1 MCLVM
6 PHLHWKLLSKIAP
19 NTSSRVCFPNIP
31 KHADLAL
38 RKNGWVKM
46 VFQEEDTSPPLAS
59 RLIQTE
65 LGRKTKFAD
74 SKPTIC
80 CFRQENT
87 QSERVLPPPVEAS
100 WLRKSCWKGWGLGR
114 RGAHLRPPGQNS
126 QWQRLCTCCSSHPC
140 VCTQKSCLHSRKS
153 KKKAIPKVHS

>member
-1 MCLVM
+1 MCLIM
-6 PHLHWKLLSKIAP
+6 PHLHWKMLSKIAP

-65 LGRKTKFAD
+65 HWRKTKFAD

-80 CFRQENT
+80 CFRQETT
-87 QSERVLPPPVEAS
+87 QRWENFTSSSGSILAEKELLEWLRAGQEGSSPETTWAKQPMAKTLHLLLLTPLRVHPEILPPLKEI
-100 WLRKSCWKGWGLGR
+100 
-114 RGAHLRPPGQNS
+114 QE
-126 QWQRLCTCCSSHPC
+126 
-140 VCTQKSCLHSRKS
+140 
-153 KKKAIPKVHS
+153 KAIPKVHS